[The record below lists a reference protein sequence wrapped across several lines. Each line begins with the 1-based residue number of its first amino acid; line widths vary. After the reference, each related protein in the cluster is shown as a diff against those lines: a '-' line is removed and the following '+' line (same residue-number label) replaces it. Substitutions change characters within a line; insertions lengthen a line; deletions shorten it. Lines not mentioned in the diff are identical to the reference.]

1 MNDDQSE
8 MVSCPFNSAHT
19 IERRRLQAHIIK
31 CKRVNNNF
39 FFLRFECYIKSF
51 FHDTGSARK
60 SRLCSMTLL
69 GFALRKEAR
78 TSGS

>member
-31 CKRVNNNF
+31 CKRVNSNF
-39 FFLRFECYIKSF
+39 FFCGLSVILNRFSTTQALPAN
-51 FHDTGSARK
+51 HDYVQ
-60 SRLCSMTLL
+60 
-69 GFALRKEAR
+69 
-78 TSGS
+78 